1 VKDQY
6 FGDVNDYR
14 KYGLLRVLVR
24 ASGLRLLVSWM
35 LTPDDGGS
43 DGGFRRYLQ
52 EPCSLRACDPV
63 LFDALADLTSG
74 PTRAVSLIEASG
86 LLPHATFFRDFVPD
100 DRLGRARF
108 GSRLVAASA
117 DADLVFLDP
126 DNGIEVASKP
136 VGYRGSSKYVA
147 WKELDALWAVGK
159 SLLIY
164 QHFPR
169 RQRAAFSSALS
180 AHFQART
187 SAPYLNAFRTPHVLF
202 VLVAQAAHQA
212 ALAASTRDG
221 LEAWRGQIGTSGLHV
236 G

>member
-1 VKDQY
+1 MKDQY

-24 ASGLRLLVSWM
+24 SSGLRLLVSWM
-35 LTPDDGGS
+35 LTPDDGSS
-43 DGGFRRYLQ
+43 DGEFRRYLQ
-52 EPCSLRACDPV
+52 KPRSFRACDPV

-74 PTRAVSLIEASG
+74 SARAVSLIEASE
-86 LLPHATFFRDFVPD
+86 LLPRATFFRDLVPD

-117 DADLVFLDP
+117 DTDLVFLDP
-126 DNGIEVASKP
+126 DNGIEVTSKP
-136 VGYRGSSKYVA
+136 VGCKGSSKYVS
-147 WKELDALWAVGK
+147 WMELDALWAAGK

-164 QHFPR
+164 QHFR
-169 RQRAAFSSALS
+169 REPRAAFSSAIS
-180 AHFQART
+180 AQLQART
-187 SAPYLNAFRTPHVLF
+187 GAPYLKAFRTPHVLF

-212 ALAASTRDG
+212 TLTTSVRDG
-221 LEAWRGQIGTSGLHV
+221 LEAWRGQIGTFDLPV